1 MISEIKSVNESIVN
15 MKKMLLVAVK
25 DARDVCNNYIKE
37 NNEHKKA
44 KVVYELKKAKDALG
58 CTTRQLK
65 GEKKIQYYIDIKKIQ
80 ADIK

>member
-37 NNEHKKA
+37 NN
-44 KVVYELKKAKDALG
+44 
-58 CTTRQLK
+58 
-65 GEKKIQYYIDIKKIQ
+65 
-80 ADIK
+80 